1 MSAGS
6 ERRWSLLAREQEFQ
20 QLPELRRQ
28 AEGWRNG
35 LAGLASLLA
44 VLVTL
49 KGRDDLGQLPD
60 GARDVASALVAAA
73 FVLLVGGAVLSVR
86 AAHGRPGDRI
96 LLAGQALRRWTESE
110 IVRVTRS
117 LRWAAVCCA
126 GGLLFAAA
134 GVGVAWF
141 TTEPAPDSLVRV
153 TTTTGE
159 RCGEFL
165 GSGRGGV
172 RLRVDVQG
180 GTKERVTVPGA
191 AVVAVTPVDRCG

>member
-35 LAGLASLLA
+35 LAGLAALLA

-49 KGRDDLGQLPD
+49 KGRDDLGQLPER
-60 GARDVASALVAAA
+60 ARFIASGLVGTA
-73 FVLLVGGAVLSVR
+73 FVLLVAGSVLSVR
-86 AAHGRPGDRI
+86 AAHGRPGQRI
-96 LLAGQALRRWTESE
+96 LLAGVALRRWTEGE
-110 IVRVTRS
+110 IVRVTRA
-117 LRWAAVCCA
+117 LRWASLCCA
-126 GGLLFAAA
+126 GGIVLAAA
-134 GVGVAWF
+134 AVTVAWF
-141 TTEPAPDSLVRV
+141 TTESAPENLVRV

-165 GSGRGGV
+165 GSGRAGV
-172 RLRVDVQG
+172 RLRVEAG
-180 GTKERVTVPGA
+180 KGSTERVTLRNT
-191 AVVAVTPVDRCG
+191 AVLTISPVGRCG